1 MNHQLKPYTLSNNMK
16 SKLIASL
23 IFISLLFISSSVLA
37 SPGFDDDVD
46 DVDTPIDGG
55 ASLLI
60 GSGLVFGLKKLK
72 NRKNSEE

>member
-1 MNHQLKPYTLSNNMK
+1 MKLYSLSNNMK
-16 SKLIASL
+16 SKLIKII
-23 IFISLLFISSSVLA
+23 IFISLLFISNNIIAHREL
-37 SPGFDDDVD
+37 DDNSDN
-46 DVDTPIDGG
+46 VDTPIDGG